1 MLELHST
8 FSLRPFGNPP
18 ESSPVG
24 AHFPMLPVPAFRV
37 HRCSEV
43 VYLLPCSRSG
53 CYCHR
58 CCHRCPPVRP
68 DQQKSRSTAV
78 PGFQY
83 DGGRKH
89 QEREAIGWISWHF
102 QDDNK
107 AHELS
112 SNICKS
118 EWKSRCLLG
127 LGLDL
132 PKNKVY
138 HLATLPLDSLV
149 FLSIPSH
156 SQRNQ
161 GCRGTQKTTWNNMKS
176 TWWYRH
182 LFKGHPW
189 GQEKGSEYL

>member
-8 FSLRPFGNPP
+8 FSLGPFGNPP

-43 VYLLPCSRSG
+43 VCLLPCSRSG
-53 CYCHR
+53 YYCHR
-58 CCHRCPPVRP
+58 CCHRCLPVRP

-102 QDDNK
+102 LQTTTKLMSWAQISASQNGIQGFCW
-107 AHELS
+107 AWTS
-112 SNICKS
+112 Q
-118 EWKSRCLLG
+118 
-127 LGLDL
+127 
-132 PKNKVY
+132 KNKLSHEV
-138 HLATLPLDSLV
+138 ATLP
-149 FLSIPSH
+149 
-156 SQRNQ
+156 N
-161 GCRGTQKTTWNNMKS
+161 W
-176 TWWYRH
+176 
-182 LFKGHPW
+182 
-189 GQEKGSEYL
+189 